1 MESVIKVIL
10 QLCKDYFGKYVPSKK
25 EVTAVISRL
34 EREEEVKAPHKII
47 DHQRWGDLTSALAQH
62 IMSAQEGGSELKTR
76 GLILRVLKAAR
87 VEGKVLVEARYLL
100 GLGGRGKTP
109 DPGDS
114 GAGAER
120 RQSRQ

>member
-10 QLCKDYFGKYVPSKK
+10 QLCKDYFGKNVPSKK
-25 EVTAVISRL
+25 EVAAIISRL
-34 EREEEVKAPHKII
+34 EREREVKAPHKII

-87 VEGKVLVEARYLL
+87 VEGKVLAEAR
-100 GLGGRGKTP
+100 
-109 DPGDS
+109 
-114 GAGAER
+114 
-120 RQSRQ
+120 